1 MRRRSLLQRVVLTT
15 VVGSTFASTSATATV
30 DQPVRAGDLRVVFFD
45 DPTKVAERG
54 GSATRFTVKFPDGAA
69 CPGDSANDQWRTQSF
84 VIPVGTDPVTLGY
97 NNARPEGERNW
108 PLYGDDTVPY
118 INQLLFKNAAPGK
131 PGEIPPVPAL
141 SFATLPPG
149 SIADGQYR
157 VGIACT
163 YFRHT
168 AKYWDTKFVFV
179 NDSSDVPGQLS
190 WRLASSP
197 PAPPDESDG
206 STRAVLIALG
216 ALVLAGSAIS
226 FVRLIRWGRSR
237 PHTRTA
243 DEATDV
249 RDVTSDV
256 ATTIPAHVPTP
267 SRSTSKEHRS

>member
-1 MRRRSLLQRVVLTT
+1 MRRHALLQHVLLTT
-15 VVGSTFASTSATATV
+15 VIGSMFTSSPATATV
-30 DQPVRAGDLRVVFFD
+30 EQPVRAGDLRVVLFD

-84 VIPVGTDPVTLGY
+84 VIPVGTDPITLGY
-97 NNARPEGERNW
+97 NNARPEGEGNW

-118 INQLLFKNAAPGK
+118 INQLLFKNPEPGK

-168 AKYWDTKFVFV
+168 AKYWDTEFVFV
-179 NDSSDVPGQLS
+179 NDSTDVPGQLT

-197 PAPPDESDG
+197 PAQPDGPDV
-206 STRAVLIALG
+206 STRTVLVALC
-216 ALVLAGSAIS
+216 ALVLAGSAIV
-226 FVRLIRWGRSR
+226 FVRLSRSGRSR

-256 ATTIPAHVPTP
+256 ATTTPAHVPTP
-267 SRSTSKEHRS
+267 SRSTSKEHR

>member
-1 MRRRSLLQRVVLTT
+1 MRHGLLLQQVLVTA
-15 VVGSTFASTSATATV
+15 VIGSMLTSSPATATV

-118 INQLLFKNAAPGK
+118 INQLLFKNAEPCK

-163 YFRHT
+163 YFRQT
-168 AKYWDTKFVFV
+168 AKYWDTEFVFV
-179 NDSSDVPGQLS
+179 NDAADAPGQLT

-197 PAPPDESDG
+197 AVPADESGG
-206 STRAVLIALG
+206 STRTVLVALC

-226 FVRLIRWGRSR
+226 FVRLSRSSGSR
-237 PHTRTA
+237 PDSRTT

-267 SRSTSKEHRS
+267 GRGTSKEHRS